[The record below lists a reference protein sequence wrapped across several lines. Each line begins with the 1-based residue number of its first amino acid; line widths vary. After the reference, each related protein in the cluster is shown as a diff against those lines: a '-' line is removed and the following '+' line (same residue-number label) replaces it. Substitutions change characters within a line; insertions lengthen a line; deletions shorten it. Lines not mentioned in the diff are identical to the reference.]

1 MAAPNLLN
9 ATSIVGMSTVLVATA
24 STQNILNCPANKLIK
39 ITSMFATNTHSG
51 AENLDIRL
59 KKNGAHCEKP
69 LFGMDAAHP
78 TTAGETFPGARP
90 QQYPAGWYMEENDV
104 LAISCDA
111 NSVKSQ
117 YGGMTVCVSYD
128 LIDDA

>member
-1 MAAPNLLN
+1 MAAPNILN
-9 ATSIVGMSTVLVATA
+9 ATSIIGKSATVVATA
-24 STQNILNCPANKLIK
+24 STQDLLTCPANKLIK

-51 AENLDIRL
+51 AENIDIRL
-59 KKNGAHCEKP
+59 KKNGVHCEKP

-78 TTAGETFPGARP
+78 TTAGETFPGART

-104 LAISCDA
+104 LAISCDTQA
-111 NSVKSQ
+111 VKSQ
-117 YGGMTVCVSYD
+117 YGGLTVCVSYD

>member
-1 MAAPNLLN
+1 MAAPNILN
-9 ATSIVGMSTVLVATA
+9 ATSIIGKSATVVATA
-24 STQNILNCPANKLIK
+24 STQDLLTCPANKLIK

-51 AENLDIRL
+51 AENIDIRL
-59 KKNGAHCEKP
+59 KKNGVHCEKP

-78 TTAGETFPGARP
+78 TTAGETFPGART

-104 LAISCDA
+104 LQVVCGAG
-111 NSVKSQ
+111 SVMSHL
-117 YGGMTVCVSYD
+117 GAVTVCVSYD

>member
-1 MAAPNLLN
+1 MAAPNILN
-9 ATSIVGMSTVLVATA
+9 ATSIVGISTVLVATA
-24 STQNILNCPANKLIK
+24 STQNIVTCPANKLIK

-51 AENLDIRL
+51 AENIDIRL
-59 KKNGAHCEKP
+59 KKNGVHCEKP

-78 TTAGETFPGARP
+78 TTAGETFPGART

-104 LAISCDA
+104 LQVVCGAG
-111 NSVKSQ
+111 SVMSFL
-117 YGGMTVCVSYD
+117 GAVTVCVSYD

>member
-1 MAAPNLLN
+1 MAAPNILN
-9 ATSIVGMSTVLVATA
+9 ATSIIGKSATLVATA
-24 STQNILNCPANKLIK
+24 STQTLLTCPADKLIK

-51 AENLDIRL
+51 AENIDIRL
-59 KKNGAHCEKP
+59 KKNGVHCEKP

-78 TTAGETFPGARP
+78 TTAGETFPGART

-104 LAISCDA
+104 LAIACDTE
-111 NSVKSQ
+111 SVKNQ
-117 YGGMTVCVSYD
+117 YGALTVCVSYD